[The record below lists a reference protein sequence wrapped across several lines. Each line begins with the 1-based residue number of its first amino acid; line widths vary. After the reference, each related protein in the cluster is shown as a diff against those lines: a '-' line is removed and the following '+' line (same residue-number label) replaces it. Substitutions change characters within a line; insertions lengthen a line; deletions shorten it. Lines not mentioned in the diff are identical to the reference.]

1 MLPEFEKACDDLTSR
16 KCRKRGRP
24 DKDDLDEDGLNSP
37 KLKQAEIDTPMP
49 LTQQVLDG
57 YILDYITD
65 SVLALHH
72 VDAPA
77 FVKLISRLTGG
88 RLLPR
93 CRQTVAKQLEER
105 FEVRKQELKEK
116 LANVAWVCTTADCWT
131 SRRRSFLGVI
141 VHWLEK
147 DTLQRKGG
155 CLALRV
161 LSGRYT
167 YDKLA
172 KVLESINNE
181 FNIGEKI
188 CFTVTDSGANF
199 TKAFRHFSL
208 DESEELVLPADGED
222 DITENTEEEDDM
234 AFVEIDQ
241 ELNRPNAED
250 ATDDDN
256 EEAVYKL
263 PPHRKCAC
271 HLLNL
276 IATKDAG
283 KIEGITKRTSVQTFA
298 KLTGLWNKQNRSPLV
313 AETTKNAIG
322 CLLVTPNDTLEF
334 HIRFC
339 C

>member
-1 MLPEFEKACDDLTSR
+1 
-16 KCRKRGRP
+16 
-24 DKDDLDEDGLNSP
+24 
-37 KLKQAEIDTPMP
+37 MP

-77 FVKLISRLTGG
+77 FVKLISRLTGD
-88 RLLPR
+88 RLIPR

-131 SRRRSFLGVI
+131 SRRRSFLGVT
-141 VHWLEK
+141 VHGIEK

-155 CLALRV
+155 CIALRV
-161 LSGRYT
+161 LSGRHT

-188 CFTVTDSGANF
+188 CFTFTDSGANF
-199 TKAFRHFSL
+199 TKAYRHFLL

-222 DITENTEEEDDM
+222 DVTENTEEEEDDM

-241 ELNRPNAED
+241 EFNRPNAED

-283 KIEGITKRTSVQTFA
+283 KIEGITK
-298 KLTGLWNKQNRSPLV
+298 
-313 AETTKNAIG
+313 
-322 CLLVTPNDTLEF
+322 
-334 HIRFC
+334 
-339 C
+339 

>member
-1 MLPEFEKACDDLTSR
+1 
-16 KCRKRGRP
+16 
-24 DKDDLDEDGLNSP
+24 
-37 KLKQAEIDTPMP
+37 MP

-65 SVLALHH
+65 SVLALYH

-116 LANVAWVCTTADCWT
+116 LANVARVCTTADCWT
-131 SRRRSFLGVI
+131 SRRRSFLGVTI
-141 VHWLEK
+141 HWLEK

-155 CLALRV
+155 SLALRV
-161 LSGRYT
+161 LSGRHT

-199 TKAFRHFSL
+199 TKHFATSRSMNLRSL
-208 DESEELVLPADGED
+208 FFLLMEKMTSLKTQRRRRMIWL
-222 DITENTEEEDDM
+222 
-234 AFVEIDQ
+234 
-241 ELNRPNAED
+241 LL
-250 ATDDDN
+250 
-256 EEAVYKL
+256 KL
-263 PPHRKCAC
+263 
-271 HLLNL
+271 
-276 IATKDAG
+276 I
-283 KIEGITKRTSVQTFA
+283 
-298 KLTGLWNKQNRSPLV
+298 
-313 AETTKNAIG
+313 KN
-322 CLLVTPNDTLEF
+322 
-334 HIRFC
+334 
-339 C
+339 